1 MYGNENFCTYNF
13 GNISDNFPRTYFLQ
27 VGVLCQRVCILQFLS
42 WLANCSL
49 KSLCWSSPLSASSAW
64 EGLTL
69 QAHQLLDSSFF
80 LILTDFNYKKT
91 QHLTKV
97 SILMFLLA
105 INAELLN
112 RFLCEFLLPVINLF
126 HYIIFK
132 LSQCLFLISS
142 LKAEA
147 LLVQYVP

>member
-1 MYGNENFCTYNF
+1 M
-13 GNISDNFPRTYFLQ
+13 NICAHTSLGTSLIISQGHIFHKWECCVKGCAYCSFWADCQIALWKVSADIVLLPPAVPGRAWLCRLTSSRTAL
-27 VGVLCQRVCILQFLS
+27 
-42 WLANCSL
+42 
-49 KSLCWSSPLSASSAW
+49 
-64 EGLTL
+64 
-69 QAHQLLDSSFF
+69 FF

-97 SILMFLLA
+97 SILMSLLA

-112 RFLCEFLLPVINLF
+112 MFLCEFLLPVIDVF

-132 LSQCLFLISS
+132 WSQCWFLISS

-147 LLVQYVP
+147 LLVQYIP